1 MKKTKRAKKSRTW
14 VIKQHRDQFF
24 KKAKVLGYKSR
35 AAFKLIELNK
45 KFNFIKKNSNLLDVG
60 SAPGGWSQV
69 ASKII
74 TNGKIL
80 AVDITPMEKIDNV
93 IFLNNNFLEE
103 KTQENILKIF
113 ETKIDV
119 VISDMA
125 ENTTGNKS
133 VDSIRTNNLCSEVI
147 SFSLKI
153 LNSKGTLI
161 CKLFMGEDFLE
172 VKNKAK
178 SNFKKV
184 DFFKPESSRNES
196 KETYIICSA
205 LKTLMKSKLCMFL
218 LIHFYLIQV

>member
-1 MKKTKRAKKSRTW
+1 MKKSKRAKKSRTW

-24 KKAKVLGYKSR
+24 KKAKVLGYRSR
-35 AAFKLIELNK
+35 AAFKLLELNK
-45 KFNFIKKNSNLLDVG
+45 KFNFIKKNSNLLDIG
-60 SAPGGWSQV
+60 STPGGWSQV

-80 AVDITPMEKIDNV
+80 AVDISPMKKVENV
-93 IFLNNNFLEE
+93 IFFKNNFLEKE
-103 KTQENILKIF
+103 TQTKIFNTF

-119 VISDMA
+119 IISDMA

-147 SFSLKI
+147 NFSLKMLDI
-153 LNSKGTLI
+153 KGTLI

-172 VKNKAK
+172 VKNLAK

-205 LKTLMKSKLCMFL
+205 LKAL
-218 LIHFYLIQV
+218 